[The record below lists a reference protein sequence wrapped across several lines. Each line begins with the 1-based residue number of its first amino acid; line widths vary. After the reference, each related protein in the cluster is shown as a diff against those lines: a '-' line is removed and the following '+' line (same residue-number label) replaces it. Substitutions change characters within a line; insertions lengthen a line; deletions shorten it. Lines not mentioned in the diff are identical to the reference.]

1 MTRSEF
7 DDVVVGNGLLGA
19 AAALEL
25 VRLGRRVCL
34 VGAGNGANGRWFSSH
49 FDDSRMLRLHHADG
63 YWEAMTRLN
72 LPLMRELRP
81 QPVTSFLTPVV
92 VRLRASA
99 SPGEA
104 PAAQRRRSLGN
115 DLLQALELEDEAG
128 GIIDPLAYIAA
139 MNAQA
144 QVLGLVQHQAAV
156 LGVSEVGGHC
166 QVETDRG
173 TFTAA
178 RVLHASGFHA
188 AQALAGLQVVGKV
201 LIFVRRPHA
210 VAGPKECFVDTQPG
224 TAAFSDVYGFCDY
237 RRVPQGAV
245 TKLGFSEVRPVLLE
259 PSQVPGWFRGGWQ
272 RHPLLADMLTWLR
285 DWYPGFDPQFQAQP
299 CAFSITHD
307 GRPALWRS
315 GAQYWLAGCNGMAAK
330 CCQALAR
337 AALAALEPAL
347 WAAVP
352 PELRMAPVSH
362 HAYARPVDRSQR
374 VRTRPRPR
382 QSGGFGASAG
392 LAL

>member
-1 MTRSEF
+1 MTRSSF

-34 VGAGNGANGRWFSSH
+34 VGARHGATGRWFSAH
-49 FDDSRMLRLHHADG
+49 FDDSRMLRLQHTDG

-72 LPLMRELRP
+72 LLLIRELKP
-81 QPVTSFLTPVV
+81 QSEVSFLTPVV
-92 VRLRASA
+92 VRLRASVSTGKA
-99 SPGEA
+99 L
-104 PAAQRRRSLGN
+104 AARQRRSLGN
-115 DLLQALELEDEAG
+115 DLLHALELEDEAG

-144 QVLGLVQHQAAV
+144 KVLGLVQHQAAV

-166 QVETDRG
+166 QVETDRS

-188 AQALAGLQVVGKV
+188 AETLTGLQVVGKV
-201 LIFVRRPHA
+201 LLFARRPHA
-210 VAGPKECFVDTQPG
+210 AAGPKECFVDTQPG
-224 TAAFSDVYGFCDY
+224 TVAFSDVYGFCDY
-237 RRVPQGAV
+237 RWVPQGAV
-245 TKLGFSEVRPVLLE
+245 TKLGFSEVQPVLLE
-259 PSQVPGWFRGGWQ
+259 PSQIPGWFSGGWR
-272 RHPLLADMLTWLR
+272 RHPLLADMLAWVR
-285 DWYPGFDPQFQAQP
+285 DWHPGFDPQFQAHP
-299 CAFSITHD
+299 CAFSVTHD

-347 WAAVP
+347 WTAVP
-352 PELRMAPVSH
+352 PELRMAPVPH
-362 HAYARPVDRSQR
+362 HA
-374 VRTRPRPR
+374 
-382 QSGGFGASAG
+382 
-392 LAL
+392 